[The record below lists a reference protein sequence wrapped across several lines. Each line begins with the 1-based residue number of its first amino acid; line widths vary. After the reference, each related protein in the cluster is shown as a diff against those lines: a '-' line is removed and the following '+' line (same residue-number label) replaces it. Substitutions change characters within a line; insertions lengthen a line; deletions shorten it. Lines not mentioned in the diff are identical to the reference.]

1 MLFIPLLRKE
11 VHWSKRNLVVLG
23 FLLLLVP
30 VAFGMTSVAFQE
42 TVPENVDEAGPD
54 TNETFGFVIDGNIA
68 PLQDALVYR
77 GSGAE

>member
-1 MLFIPLLRKE
+1 MMEREE
-11 VHWSKRNLVVLG
+11 VYNIV
-23 FLLLLVP
+23 
-30 VAFGMTSVAFQE
+30 E
-42 TVPENVDEAGPD
+42 VPENVDEAGPD